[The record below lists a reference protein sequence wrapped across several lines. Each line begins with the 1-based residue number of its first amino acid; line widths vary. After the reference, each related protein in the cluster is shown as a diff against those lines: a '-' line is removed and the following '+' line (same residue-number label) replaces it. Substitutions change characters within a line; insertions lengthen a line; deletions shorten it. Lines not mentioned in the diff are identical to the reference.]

1 MTIAAAQAHR
11 PLALHARGIVVGVA
25 SGLVCLALTPLRD
38 VSRGVQTAGVMPD
51 SGL

>member
-1 MTIAAAQAHR
+1 MTIAAAKAQR
-11 PLALHARGIVVGVA
+11 PLGLHARGMAVAVA